1 MYWVNLQYKN
11 NLKKYVKKDGL
22 KALIVYCIIMCSAF
36 FQGWL
41 YTTNATVFILNL
53 SQILIPLILVTAF
66 LCFFCYS
73 KKSIKSVG
81 IHSDNIKSSI
91 VLGFTGGFVLLA
103 IQTILFI
110 VQGKSVSFTN
120 PSLLNWMIFLFA
132 AFEEEILFRGYI
144 QTRMAGLINNQL
156 IVSII
161 NSILFLSIHYPVR
174 WVVSGIIS
182 LSVLSTVYIVS
193 LLLLH
198 FFCDAAYKRT
208 NCLWGSILLHV
219 IYNAV
224 GAIILI
230 Q

>member
-22 KALIVYCIIMCSAF
+22 KALIVYCFIMCSAF

-66 LCFFCYS
+66 LCFFCYG

-91 VLGFTGGFVLLA
+91 VLGFIGGFLLLA
-103 IQTILFI
+103 IQTVLFI
-110 VQGKSVSFTN
+110 IQGKSVSFTH

-132 AFEEEILFRGYI
+132 TFEEEILFRGYI
-144 QTRMAGLINNQL
+144 QTRMAGLINSQL
-156 IVSII
+156 VVSII

-182 LSVLSTVYIVS
+182 IGVLSTVYIVS

-198 FFCDAAYKRT
+198 FFCDVVYKRT
-208 NCLWGSILLHV
+208 NCLWGSILLHI